1 MCFSTGDLTIYVSR
15 MVSDG
20 RTKAVLL
27 GILLLVAVGDLNTKA
42 AKVMIFLG
50 GCRRFTHTRFLCN
63 SLLSCTSFGK

>member
-50 GCRRFTHTRFLCN
+50 GMP
-63 SLLSCTSFGK
+63 SIYKIPM